1 MKPFRAGAILSI
13 SAFCFLLFSPL
24 KIHADGLTP
33 GLYVSLEL
41 TGTGSLAIGRDAA
54 YPYYMSIDGASSST
68 WMMCVSFDNDISP
81 GESWAAQVQAI
92 TGTKVEEAAWLFN
105 DDNVSIAA
113 GNYTEANDDQ
123 WAAWEI
129 FSTNAQN
136 ATPPDAG
143 AAVQLAAAEYA
154 VAMGT
159 EPTAFYKQFVIIIPE
174 WGWPGGDDVPQNF
187 LAYGDSPIGPDAPA
201 PEPNSLIL
209 LGSGLAGLATAL
221 YRKRH
226 SAPKV
231 PPANA

>member
-1 MKPFRAGAILSI
+1 
-13 SAFCFLLFSPL
+13 
-24 KIHADGLTP
+24 
-33 GLYVSLEL
+33 
-41 TGTGSLAIGRDAA
+41 
-54 YPYYMSIDGASSST
+54 
-68 WMMCVSFDNDISP
+68 MCVSYDNDISR

-92 TGTKVEEAAWLFN
+92 TGTLREEAAWLFN

-113 GNYTEANDDQ
+113 GNYTQANDDQ

-129 FSTNAQN
+129 FSTNAQK

-154 VAMGT
+154 VAMNT
-159 EPTAFYKQFVIIIPE
+159 EPTSFYQQFVIIIPE
-174 WGWPGGDDVPQNF
+174 WGWPAGDDVPQNF
-187 LAYGDSPIGPDAPA
+187 IAYASSEDSPIGPDAPT
-201 PEPNSLIL
+201 PEPSSLIL
-209 LGSGLAGLATAL
+209 LGSGLAGLAAAL